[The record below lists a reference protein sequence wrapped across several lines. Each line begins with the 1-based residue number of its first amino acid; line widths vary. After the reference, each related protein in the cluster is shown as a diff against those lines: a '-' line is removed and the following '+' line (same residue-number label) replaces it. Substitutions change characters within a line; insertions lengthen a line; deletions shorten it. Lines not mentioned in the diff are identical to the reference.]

1 MEAIRMLDDTDR
13 RFMDIAYSQALKSFQ
28 EGGIPIGSALARG
41 QDLIAAGHNRR
52 VQHGDPIAH
61 GEMDCLRTAG
71 RQSTYRD
78 LTLYTTLSPCMMCSG
93 TTVQFKIRRVVIGE
107 NRTFG
112 GNEDFMRSFG
122 AEVLIAED
130 ERCYRLMQ
138 DFIRQ
143 QPDLWMEDIAE

>member
-1 MEAIRMLDDTDR
+1 MEATRMLDGNDIS
-13 RFMDIAYSQALKSFQ
+13 FMDIAYRQARKSFE
-28 EGGIPIGSALARG
+28 EGGIPIGAALVRG
-41 QDLIAAGHNRR
+41 PTLIAVGHNRR
-52 VQHGDPIAH
+52 VQQGDPIAH

-71 RQSTYRD
+71 RQRTYRD

-93 TTVQFKIRRVVIGE
+93 TTVQFKISRVVIGE

-122 AEVLIAED
+122 VEVLIADD
-130 ERCYRLMQ
+130 ERCIRLME